1 MNELVPIFFY
11 GGLINPAVMERVG
24 LVQREWQLASLPGY
38 RIEIEPWVTL
48 KPRPSAISFGIV
60 MPATHAEL
68 NAVYGR
74 LAVRYFP
81 FPVLASTDQ
90 GFVPALTYF
99 AGPMEKRIA
108 DVDHVMPLLRAATS
122 LGFPDWYLEE
132 ISSFLPRE
140 QADRA

>member
-11 GGLINPAVMERVG
+11 GGLINPAVMDRVG
-24 LVQREWQLASLPGY
+24 LVQREWQLASLQGF

-48 KPRPSAISFGIV
+48 KRRPSSTSFGIL

-68 NAVYGR
+68 EAVYSR
-74 LAVRYFP
+74 LAVRYFA
-81 FPVLASTDQ
+81 FPVLVSADQ
-90 GFVPALTYF
+90 GFVPALTYL
-99 AGPMEKRIA
+99 AGPMEKRVA

-132 ISSFLPRE
+132 ISSFLPKE
-140 QADRA
+140 

>member
-1 MNELVPIFFY
+1 MDELVPIFFY

-24 LVQREWQLASLPGY
+24 LVQRKWQIASLPGY

-48 KPRPSAISFGIV
+48 KPGPSSISFGIV

-68 NAVYGR
+68 DAVYSR

-81 FPVLASTDQ
+81 VPILVSVER
-90 GFVPALTYF
+90 GFIPALTYL

-108 DVDHVMPLLRAATS
+108 DVDHVMPLLKAATS
-122 LGFPDWYLEE
+122 LGFPQWYLEE
-132 ISSFLPRE
+132 ISSYLPKE
-140 QADRA
+140 